1 MLNENDHKNTAR
13 PVWKSGHL
21 NIKVNSMKS
30 TILAAAI
37 LLSLAGPIAV
47 LAEVA
52 HIGIESTAQQAVAET
67 LSEAEA
73 PVTELTEQQSDTET
87 LSTDAVI
94 TAVAVE
100 PQVVSDTPAEAA
112 APETP
117 LEEVVAGSR
126 APDTATLKKPCPMQ
140 GTGMKRMGMGMGMGQ
155 DGKGPGCGKPGCRH
169 DRGQQGKHEQ
179 VVRRLDMI
187 EARIAKME
195 AMLESLMQR

>member
-13 PVWKSGHL
+13 PVWKSGYL

-73 PVTELTEQQSDTET
+73 PVTELTEQQADTET

-94 TAVAVE
+94 TAVAV
-100 PQVVSDTPAEAA
+100 PVVFLNLMKMKVVSF
-112 APETP
+112 
-117 LEEVVAGSR
+117 
-126 APDTATLKKPCPMQ
+126 
-140 GTGMKRMGMGMGMGQ
+140 
-155 DGKGPGCGKPGCRH
+155 
-169 DRGQQGKHEQ
+169 
-179 VVRRLDMI
+179 
-187 EARIAKME
+187 
-195 AMLESLMQR
+195 

>member
-1 MLNENDHKNTAR
+1 
-13 PVWKSGHL
+13 
-21 NIKVNSMKS
+21 MKS
-30 TILAAAI
+30 KILTAAI

-52 HIGIESTAQQAVAET
+52 PIGIESTAQQAVAET

-73 PVTELTEQQSDTET
+73 PVTELTEQQADTET

-100 PQVVSDTPAEAA
+100 PQVASETPAEAA
-112 APETP
+112 APATEMIAEPVAPETV
-117 LEEVVAGSR
+117 LEEVVAGTR

-140 GTGMKRMGMGMGMGQ
+140 GTGMMRKGMGMGQ
-155 DGKGPGCGKPGCRH
+155 RGKGPGCGKPGCRH
-169 DRGQQGKHEQ
+169 DRGQQDKHEQ